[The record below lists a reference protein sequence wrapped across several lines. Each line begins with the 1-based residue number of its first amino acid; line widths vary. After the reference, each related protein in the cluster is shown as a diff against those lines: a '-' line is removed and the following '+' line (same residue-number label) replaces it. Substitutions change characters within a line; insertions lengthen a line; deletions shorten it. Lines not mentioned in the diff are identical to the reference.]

1 MINKGKTK
9 LETLKSHLHLGVCH
23 ELVHESGAGSGRKS
37 LPPKYWLPTMGV
49 SNCFKVKGGRVEV
62 DLAFWW
68 GRGHGGQWEGRS
80 RGLLSSP
87 PSTLLFREQGSSALS
102 PTLLVFL
109 SPPHPTCSQLHEAE
123 GNICQHSFIQQY
135 LSSTW

>member
-23 ELVHESGAGSGRKS
+23 ELVNKSGAGSGLKS

-62 DLAFWW
+62 ELAFWR

-87 PSTLLFREQGSSALS
+87 PSTLIFQEQGSSALS
-102 PTLLVFL
+102 PTLPGLFV
-109 SPPHPTCSQLHEAE
+109 SPSPHMLTV
-123 GNICQHSFIQQY
+123 
-135 LSSTW
+135 T